1 MTTIGIDAR
10 AASEE
15 PAGRGRVVREVLS
28 ALGQRD
34 DPVRYVLYARTP
46 HDAEL
51 DERFSW
57 HCRRL
62 PDPIWHLWAATAAS
76 RECDV
81 FLSTNSYLTPWFLR
95 IPAAVIVY
103 DLVAF
108 REGAAA
114 QRRAA
119 RIERATIKRGL
130 RRSEAVV
137 CISEATRRDLTE
149 RFPWV
154 ERRTSVLPLAAD
166 PRFARRL
173 PEAELRPVL
182 ARSGPGDRFILAA
195 GTLEPRKNL
204 VRVIEAHAALPAVLR
219 EAHPLVLVGPRGWE
233 SDEIVAR
240 AGVDERLVRILGH
253 VPDEDLAVLYQAC
266 TVFAY
271 PSLYEGFGLPLL
283 EAMAAGA
290 ACITSNVSSLPEVGG
305 DAVVYVDPLSVEE
318 ITGAL
323 ERLLTSDE
331 TRADLGERAAQRAAS
346 FSWDRTAAGLLERLL
361 ELRSRSEA
369 RV

>member
-15 PAGRGRVVREVLS
+15 PAGRGRVVRELLD
-28 ALGQRD
+28 ALARRQ
-34 DPVRYVLYARTP
+34 DPVRYVLYALSP
-46 HDAEL
+46 HAANL

-57 HCRRL
+57 RCRRL
-62 PDPIWHLWAATAAS
+62 PDPLWHLWAAFAAT
-76 RECDV
+76 RECNV

-95 IPAAVIVY
+95 IPTAVIVY

-108 REGAAA
+108 QTRAAA

-130 RRSEAVV
+130 RRSGAVV
-137 CISEATRRDLTE
+137 CISEATRADLIA

-154 ERRTSVLPLAAD
+154 ARRTSVLPLAAD
-166 PRFARRL
+166 PRFAQQL
-173 PEAELRPVL
+173 SAAEQLPVL
-182 ARSGPGDRFILAA
+182 ARYGLGERFILAT

-204 VRVIEAHAALPAVLR
+204 VRVIDAHAALAESLR
-219 EAHPLVLVGPRGWE
+219 ETHPLVLVGPRGWE

-240 AGVDERLVRILGH
+240 AGADDRLVRILGH
-253 VPDEDLAVLYQAC
+253 VPDEDLAVLYGAC
-266 TVFAY
+266 TVFSY

-305 DAVVYVDPLSVEE
+305 DAVVYVDPLSVDE

-323 ERLLTSDE
+323 ENLLTSDE
-331 TRADLGERAAQRAAS
+331 TRADLGERAARRAAG
-346 FSWDRTAAGLLERLL
+346 FSWDRTATGLLERLL
-361 ELRSRSEA
+361 ELRSQSEA